1 MTSFVDK
8 CSMAAMHHIH
18 GGHYDKYGKVTKE
31 QIRRVLFISQ
41 NMRRIK
47 SINRLEKLFYVMP
60 ARNVLAIWLQ
70 TFWKLNP

>member
-1 MTSFVDK
+1 MTGFVDK
-8 CSMAAMHHIH
+8 CSMAAMHQIH
-18 GGHYDKYGKVTKE
+18 GGNYDMYAKVTKK

-47 SINRLEKLFYVMP
+47 SINSLEKLFYVMST
-60 ARNVLAIWLQ
+60 RNDLAIWLQ